1 MELRSLLIWI
11 VGGLAGTFWLYVLAR
26 LVTLAVMRSM
36 DQWKRR
42 RSDAEDEETSCV
54 EGRGPGQRR

>member
-1 MELRSLLIWI
+1 MELRSLLLW
-11 VGGLAGTFWLYVLAR
+11 VFGGLAGTFWLYVLAR

-42 RSDAEDEETSCV
+42 RSDAED
-54 EGRGPGQRR
+54 